1 MILRHSTNIIAT
13 EYNGDCITPKLTL
26 INKKYTMKI
35 NLGAGH
41 NQIDGFVSVD
51 YDSKSNPDYCLNIE
65 TDDLP
70 FEDSSVEAVVA
81 HHILEHLGEG
91 YFHVL
96 QELYRVCK
104 HGAIIDI
111 RVPHPR
117 HEAFFADPTHRRP
130 ITPMGLQLFSKKF
143 NQHCREINA
152 AASLLGEYFDVD
164 FEILDWRYIPEDKYS
179 NAFKDKPA
187 EFIEEYISER
197 NNIVKEFHIRLT
209 VIKE

>member
-1 MILRHSTNIIAT
+1 
-13 EYNGDCITPKLTL
+13 
-26 INKKYTMKI
+26 MKI
-35 NLGAGH
+35 NIGSGY
-41 NQIDGFVSVD
+41 NNPNDYVTVD
-51 YDSKSNPDYCLNIE
+51 YDSNCNPDYCINIE
-65 TDDLP
+65 KEPLP
-70 FEDSSVEAVVA
+70 FQDNEVTAVLA

-117 HEAFFADPTHRRP
+117 HEAFLADPTHRRP
-130 ITPMGLQLFSKKF
+130 ITPMGLHLFSKKF
-143 NQHCREINA
+143 NQHCRDIQA
-152 AASLLGEYFDVD
+152 PSSLLGEYFDVD
-164 FEILDWRYIPEDKYS
+164 FEILDWQYIPEDKYL
-179 NAFKDKPA
+179 NAFKEQST

-209 VIKE
+209 VVKE